1 MIICGIS
8 GTKPVSWPKPRKGFL
23 STTSLRIPC
32 SNGPVCAIEIIGEA
46 AKKVPE
52 DFRARH
58 PGVEW
63 KKMAGMRD
71 RIIHDCFGVDYYI
84 VYQVATDKAPAL
96 LVGLEEILENE
107 SGPPSPSE

>member
-1 MIICGIS
+1 M
-8 GTKPVSWPKPRKGFL
+8 
-23 STTSLRIPC
+23 IPC
-32 SNGPVCAIEIIGEA
+32 SSEPVCARIEIIGEA

-71 RIIHDCFGVDYYI
+71 RLIHDYFGVDYYI
-84 VYQVATDKAPAL
+84 VYQVATEKAPVL
-96 LVGLEEILENE
+96 LKEMEELLGKEADT
-107 SGPPSPSE
+107 PSPSK